1 MFASTTGATTTTT
14 TTSSTMLSSRRR
26 ATLTSSSVKSPIII
40 ADKKKTKSATSSK
53 SSVVVVRASA
63 DAGGDA
69 TKDPLLVRATRGEKT
84 ERPPA
89 WMMRQAGRYMKV
101 YRDLAE
107 KTPSFRER
115 SETTDLIV
123 DITLQPWRAFQP
135 DGVILFSDILTP
147 LPAIGIPFEIDD
159 YKGPLLDK
167 TIRSEED
174 LKMMHSM
181 DYGKVPFIE
190 ESLKLLRSEIGDT
203 ATLLGFVGAPWTLC
217 TYIVEG
223 QSSSTYKTIKSM
235 AFSNPTLLKKL
246 LSKVADCIGDYVIH
260 QIDSGA
266 QCVQI
271 FDSWGGQLPPH
282 MWEEWS
288 KPYIQQVIAKARSKY
303 PNVPLTLYA
312 NGNGGLLE
320 RMALLDIDCIGLDWT
335 IDMADGRTRINSVQE
350 KAVQGN
356 VDPVVLFASEDAV
369 EDAVRT
375 VCKKAGP
382 KGHVLNLGHGVLVGT
397 PEEKVKH
404 FFDVSKTIKYD

>member
-1 MFASTTGATTTTT
+1 MIGSANKNRFTINKNRKTTGRGGSRATKTTTVFSQ
-14 TTSSTMLSSRRR
+14 SSDS
-26 ATLTSSSVKSPIII
+26 
-40 ADKKKTKSATSSK
+40 
-53 SSVVVVRASA
+53 
-63 DAGGDA
+63 DAN
-69 TKDPLLVRATRGEKT
+69 KEPLLVRAAKGEKV

-147 LPAIGIPFEIDD
+147 LPAIGVPFEIDD

-174 LKMMHSM
+174 LKMMHSI
-181 DYGKVPFIE
+181 DYDKVPFIS

-235 AFSNPTLLKKL
+235 AFSNPSLLRQI
-246 LSKVADCIGDYVIH
+246 LSNVADCIGDYVIH
-260 QIDSGA
+260 QIDAGA

-288 KPYIQQVIAKARSKY
+288 KPYIEQVIAKARSKY

-320 RMALLDIDCIGLDWT
+320 RMALLDINCIGLDWT
-335 IDMADGRTRINSVQE
+335 IDMADGRKRINSVAN
-350 KAVQGN
+350 KAMQGN

-369 EDAVRT
+369 ENTVRM
-375 VCKKAGP
+375 VCTKAGP
-382 KGHVLNLGHGVLVGT
+382 TGHVLNLGHGVLVGT
-397 PEEKVKH
+397 PEHAVKH

>member
-1 MFASTTGATTTTT
+1 MFA
-14 TTSSTMLSSRRR
+14 TTSSSCS
-26 ATLTSSSVKSPIII
+26 AASTSSSSSSFISSRGGRYAFFSSI
-40 ADKKKTKSATSSK
+40 ADKKKSDASS
-53 SSVVVVRASA
+53 SSSSFVVRASSS
-63 DAGGDA
+63 DAQQ
-69 TKDPLLVRATRGEKT
+69 KDPLLVRAARGEKT

-174 LKMMHSM
+174 LKMMHPM
-181 DYGKVPFIE
+181 DYSKVPFIE
-190 ESLKLLRSEIGDT
+190 ESLKILRSEIGDT

-235 AFSNPTLLKKL
+235 AFSNTTLLKKL
-246 LSKVADCIGDYVIH
+246 LSNVADCIGDYVIH
-260 QIDSGA
+260 QIDAGA

-335 IDMADGRTRINSVQE
+335 IDMADGRKRINSVQE

-369 EDAVRT
+369 EQAVRT
-375 VCKKAGP
+375 VCEKAGP

>member
-1 MFASTTGATTTTT
+1 
-14 TTSSTMLSSRRR
+14 
-26 ATLTSSSVKSPIII
+26 
-40 ADKKKTKSATSSK
+40 
-53 SSVVVVRASA
+53 
-63 DAGGDA
+63 
-69 TKDPLLVRATRGEKT
+69 
-84 ERPPA
+84 
-89 WMMRQAGRYMKV
+89 MMRQAGRYMKV

-181 DYGKVPFIE
+181 DYSKVPFIE
-190 ESLKLLRSEIGDT
+190 ESLKILRSEVGDT

-246 LSKVADCIGDYVIH
+246 LSNVADCIGDYVIH
-260 QIDSGA
+260 QIDAGA

-288 KPYIQQVIAKARSKY
+288 KPYIQQVISKARSKY

-335 IDMADGRTRINSVQE
+335 IDMADGRKRINSVQE

-369 EDAVRT
+369 EEAVRT

>member
-14 TTSSTMLSSRRR
+14 TTSSMLSSRRR

-63 DAGGDA
+63 DAGDA

>member
-14 TTSSTMLSSRRR
+14 TTSSMLSSRRR

>member
-1 MFASTTGATTTTT
+1 
-14 TTSSTMLSSRRR
+14 
-26 ATLTSSSVKSPIII
+26 
-40 ADKKKTKSATSSK
+40 
-53 SSVVVVRASA
+53 
-63 DAGGDA
+63 
-69 TKDPLLVRATRGEKT
+69 
-84 ERPPA
+84 
-89 WMMRQAGRYMKV
+89 MMRQAGRYMKV

>member
-1 MFASTTGATTTTT
+1 
-14 TTSSTMLSSRRR
+14 
-26 ATLTSSSVKSPIII
+26 
-40 ADKKKTKSATSSK
+40 
-53 SSVVVVRASA
+53 VRAA
-63 DAGGDA
+63 
-69 TKDPLLVRATRGEKT
+69 RGEKT

-123 DITLQPWRAFQP
+123 DITLQPWRAFEP

-159 YKGPLLDK
+159 YKGPILEK
-167 TIRSEED
+167 TIRSMED
-174 LKMMHSM
+174 LKMMHAM
-181 DYGKVPFIE
+181 DYGKIPFIS
-190 ESLKLLRSEIGDT
+190 ESLKLLRTEIGDT

-235 AFSNPTLLKKL
+235 AFTNPELLRKILSN
-246 LSKVADCIGDYVIH
+246 VADCIGDYVIH

-288 KPYIQQVIAKARSKY
+288 KPYIQQVIAKARSKH

-335 IDMADGRTRINSVQE
+335 IDMADGRKRINSVAN

-356 VDPVVLFASEDAV
+356 VDPVVLFASEKAV
-369 EDAVRT
+369 EDAVRA

-382 KGHVLNLGHGVLVGT
+382 TGHVLNLGHGVLVGT
-397 PEEKVKH
+397 PEDKVKH
-404 FFDVSKTIKYD
+404 FFDVSKTIVND